1 MPTETALDEAIRKA
15 GGPAK
20 LAAAIGVRPN
30 VVTNWRMRENV
41 PEEHCPA
48 IEAATGVRC
57 ERMRADV
64 VWTRDE
70 AGQVTGYHVPLK
82 VAV

>member
-1 MPTETALDEAIRKA
+1 MPTETPLDEAIRLA

-20 LAAAIGVRPN
+20 LAASIGVKPN

-48 IEAATGVRC
+48 IEVATGARC
-57 ERMRADV
+57 ERLRPDV

-70 AGQVTGYHVPLK
+70 SGQVTGYHVPLK
-82 VAV
+82 ALS